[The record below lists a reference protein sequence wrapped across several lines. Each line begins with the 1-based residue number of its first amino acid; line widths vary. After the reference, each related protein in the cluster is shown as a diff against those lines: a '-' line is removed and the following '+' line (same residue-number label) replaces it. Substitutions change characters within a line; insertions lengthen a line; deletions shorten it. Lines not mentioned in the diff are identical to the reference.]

1 MLISLTVMTV
11 RELSTSQKIPSQEK
25 EFFQKILTDVESGV
39 CVEKW
44 RISNEELKI
53 GEKWQIEKR
62 RLYGGLSDGVD
73 VITVDNG
80 KLSFI
85 VVPTRGM
92 GIWKGEYQGTF
103 LGWESPI
110 KNLVHPRHINLEARG
125 GLGWLDGFNEMIVRC
140 GLNNFGA
147 PGVDV
152 IRDNMGRK
160 REITLTLHGKIA
172 NIPAS
177 FVKVKISSNPPF
189 RLEIEGV
196 VYERSMFGS
205 NLKLTTSIATTLGS
219 NSLTISDTVENL
231 RGVPDEMQ
239 LLYHCNFGC
248 PFLEEGAR
256 FVAPIKEL
264 APRDPIAAEGIE
276 GFERYGPPQSGF
288 IEQVYYMRLMANEE
302 GDTMVMLTNRSGDK
316 ALSLSYSVK
325 ELPCFTLW
333 KNTSSLE
340 DGYVTGLEPGT
351 SFPNVKSFERKHG
364 RVIVLRP
371 GEKYH
376 AEITMSVHLGKSCVQ
391 KVLDQVKKIS
401 KGISPEVFREPV
413 EKFSPVRT

>member
-1 MLISLTVMTV
+1 
-11 RELSTSQKIPSQEK
+11 LSSPK
-25 EFFQKILTDVESGV
+25 FFQKTLMDVENGIY
-39 CVEKW
+39 VERW
-44 RISNEELKI
+44 CISDQELKI
-53 GEKWQIEKR
+53 GEKWRIEKR

-80 KLSFI
+80 QLSFI

-92 GIWKGEYQGTF
+92 SIWKGECQGTF
-103 LGWESPI
+103 LGWESPV
-110 KNLVHPRHINLEARG
+110 KDLVHPRHVDLEARG

-140 GLNNFGA
+140 GLGNFGA

-152 IRDNMGRK
+152 IKDNMGNEK
-160 REITLTLHGKIA
+160 EIVLTLHGKIA

-177 FVKVKISSNPPF
+177 IVRVKIDSEPPF

-205 NLKLTTSIATTLGS
+205 NLKLTTSITTALGS

-239 LLYHCNFGC
+239 LLYHCNYGR
-248 PFLEEGAR
+248 PFLEEDAH
-256 FVAPIKEL
+256 FVAPIEKL
-264 APRDPIAAEGIE
+264 APRDLVAAEGVE
-276 GFERYGPPQSGF
+276 SFERYGSPQSGF
-288 IEQVYYMRLMANEE
+288 VEQVYFMNLMADEE
-302 GDTMVMLTNRSGDK
+302 GNTRVVLTNRDEDK
-316 ALSLSYSVK
+316 AVSLLYSVK

-333 KNTSSLE
+333 KNTASLE

-351 SFPNVKSFERKHG
+351 SFPNVKSFERKQS
-364 RVIVLRP
+364 RVVVLKP

-376 AEITMSVHLGKSCVQ
+376 AEITMSVHLGKDEVQ
-391 KVLDQVKKIS
+391 RALDQVEKIR
-401 KGISPEVFREPV
+401 KGASPKVFRKPVEVF
-413 EKFSPVRT
+413 SPI

>member
-1 MLISLTVMTV
+1 
-11 RELSTSQKIPSQEK
+11 LSSPK
-25 EFFQKILTDVESGV
+25 FFQKTLMDVENGIY
-39 CVEKW
+39 VERW
-44 RISNEELKI
+44 CISDQELKI
-53 GEKWQIEKR
+53 GEKWRIEKR

-80 KLSFI
+80 QLSFI

-92 GIWKGEYQGTF
+92 SIWKGECQGTF
-103 LGWESPI
+103 LGWESPV
-110 KNLVHPRHINLEARG
+110 KDLVHPRHVDLEARG

-140 GLNNFGA
+140 GLGNFGA

-152 IRDNMGRK
+152 IKDNMGNEK
-160 REITLTLHGKIA
+160 EIVLTLHGKIA

-177 FVKVKISSNPPF
+177 IVRVKIDSEPPF

-205 NLKLTTSIATTLGS
+205 NLKLTTSITTALGS

-239 LLYHCNFGC
+239 LLYHCNYGR
-248 PFLEEGAR
+248 PFLEEDAH
-256 FVAPIKEL
+256 FVAPIEKL
-264 APRDPIAAEGIE
+264 APRDLVAAEGVE
-276 GFERYGPPQSGF
+276 SFERYGSPQSGF
-288 IEQVYYMRLMANEE
+288 VEQVYFMNLMADEE
-302 GDTMVMLTNRSGDK
+302 GNTRVVLTNRDEDK
-316 ALSLSYSVK
+316 AVSLLYSVK

-333 KNTSSLE
+333 KNTASLE

-351 SFPNVKSFERKHG
+351 SFPNVKSFERRQG
-364 RVIVLRP
+364 RVVVLKP

-376 AEITMSVHLGKSCVQ
+376 AEITMSVHLGKDEVQ
-391 KVLDQVKKIS
+391 RALDQVEKIR
-401 KGISPEVFREPV
+401 KGASPKVFRKPVEVF
-413 EKFSPVRT
+413 SPI